1 MDWFSQA
8 DNSFEQHNIADLK
21 SGTYTAFEFQ
31 KSSPALQGQ
40 ASKNQNLNQTE
51 ISICRYTLNVDLST
65 TSEVVVRGPHVHNNS
80 KKILCVG

>member
-31 KSSPALQGQ
+31 KSSPAL
-40 ASKNQNLNQTE
+40 
-51 ISICRYTLNVDLST
+51 
-65 TSEVVVRGPHVHNNS
+65 
-80 KKILCVG
+80 